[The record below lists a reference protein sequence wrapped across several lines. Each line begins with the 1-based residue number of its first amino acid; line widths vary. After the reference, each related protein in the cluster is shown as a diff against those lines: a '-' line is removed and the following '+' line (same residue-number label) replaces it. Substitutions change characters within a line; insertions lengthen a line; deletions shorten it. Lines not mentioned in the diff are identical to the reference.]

1 MAALA
6 YLLLP
11 LSGVVAFFCGSSA
24 RVRFHGLQAIF
35 YGTVWALAL
44 YGCSAI
50 TPGATQICFVVGSAA
65 WFALM
70 SATALGKDPHLP
82 GLGKRLADASGL

>member
-11 LSGVVAFFCGSSA
+11 LSGVVAFFCAASE

-35 YGTVWALAL
+35 YGTLWALGL

-50 TPGATQICFVVGSAA
+50 TPGATQICFVAGSLGWITLMVAA
-65 WFALM
+65 GV
-70 SATALGKDPHLP
+70 GKDLRLP
-82 GLGKRLADASGL
+82 GVGKWLARANGL